1 MNITESHQPEEL
13 IARDQKSAENRYKW
27 LKPPKK
33 GEKYGEYEHRYVDKI
48 KLFNYNPLLHN
59 LADVAEKY
67 FLEWEVV
74 NFNSAP
80 ETGGGDY
87 MVVAYTGYIGKMN
100 YYEHDGPR
108 LRSNYEGRRITYADI
123 RELLQRKKT
132 EETLFYPLV
141 NIFSLEYDRAAET
154 YMELTEYCQHVE
166 MIALS
171 CADRDLEIPEV
182 LPTSSVRDLVML
194 QENYSNPLIE
204 ESRREVYD
212 KKIRELLNVKK
223 SAPYIRVLK
232 ENECF
237 WCPRTY
243 YSEAIESK
251 IEHSRPSLFS
261 KKLSLKSSNKN
272 QVSLETLIN
281 SCSSVVSTYIPVY
294 YDEEFNKQLNRH
306 KNILYSKTEMLGE
319 KMNVPNY
326 EGYGSEQKNDLRHYR
341 YTYDREYDDRVTE
354 ISLRVMFPKVVAVS
368 FSDMM
373 SSHPL
378 EIKFLRVRVFSRMFE
393 ELVKKC
399 EACDIKISFVSMTE
413 RNNSVVLAFATNKE
427 NGVEEMLKEY
437 IKETKRIHLAPTL
450 HERKVKAQF
459 VLNNAGAH
467 NELNEQRTNI
477 IGSI

>member
-1 MNITESHQPEEL
+1 MNIKENV
-13 IARDQKSAENRYKW
+13 RDHDLKERKRHVYRIFPTKNQKSDNTMRFMDDNTA
-27 LKPPKK
+27 
-33 GEKYGEYEHRYVDKI
+33 
-48 KLFNYNPLLHN
+48 FNCNPLLHN

-67 FLEWEVV
+67 FLEWEVI

-87 MVVAYTGYIGKMN
+87 MVVAYTGYIGKMM
-100 YYEHDGPR
+100 YRSKKDGLNTMHYDEER
-108 LRSNYEGRRITYADI
+108 YFTHADI

-182 LPTSSVRDLVML
+182 LPTSSVRDLAML

-251 IEHSRPSLFS
+251 IERSRPSLFS

-326 EGYGSEQKNDLRHYR
+326 EGYGSEQKNDLRYYR

-467 NELNEQRTNI
+467 NELNDRRTNI